1 MRKYTNKQ
9 GESITVSQ
17 EHLDTAI
24 RLKRELQMES
34 PSHKCSWKKHKTLME
49 SEGFFDSEISE
60 NYRMLIKNHQSS
72 VGELPSVEKHADLI
86 ADSKLQSIKEAVG
99 EMAFAKREV
108 QLESQKLGKL
118 KRDLTLY
125 GVVAEQFYEALVN
138 ELNMEVPKWIFNH
151 QPTPSNSSG
160 KMVVLLSDWHIGAV
174 VNNVNGNSYNYEIAK
189 KRVQKFAEDIK
200 IIANKNKIYNIE
212 VVCLGDMTEHVSMR
226 SVNQAFESEFT
237 VSEQTVKAFELIR
250 DFLTNLSKSFNVTY
264 RGISGNHDRMNG
276 RKEDNI
282 DGDSTIY
289 LINYL
294 VKLYTEMLAD
304 MYSERGGTCRV
315 SYVEADNINY
325 STTLSINGVNMK
337 FVHGDNER
345 GNRILASH
353 SALDGVVY
361 NLVAMGHL
369 HHFSVTEVGLNQF
382 EAYFGSL
389 MGMNNYGKKGK
400 FGSTASQGVIIVDEF
415 GEMDI
420 KRVGLQLV

>member
-1 MRKYTNKQ
+1 MRNYTNKQ
-9 GESITVSQ
+9 GESISVSQ

-24 RLKRELQMES
+24 RIKRELQMES
-34 PSHKCSWKKHKTLME
+34 ASHRCNWGKHKKLME
-49 SEGFFDSEISE
+49 AEGFYDSEASE
-60 NYRMLIKNHQSS
+60 NYRLLIKNHQASI
-72 VGELPSVEKHADLI
+72 GELPTAEKHADLV

-99 EMAFAKREV
+99 EMAYAKREV

-125 GVVAEQFYEALVN
+125 GVVAEQFYLALVN
-138 ELNMEVPKWIFNH
+138 ELNLEIPKWVYKSRLPI
-151 QPTPSNSSG
+151 G
-160 KMVVLLSDWHIGAV
+160 KGRMVILLSDWHIGSL
-174 VNNVNGNSYNYEIAK
+174 VNDVNGNSYNYEIAI
-189 KRVQKFAEDIK
+189 KRVSRFAQSIIDLADFHSITDIDV
-200 IIANKNKIYNIE
+200 I
-212 VVCLGDMTEHVSMR
+212 CMGDMTEHVSMR
-226 SVNQAFESEFT
+226 AVNQAFESEFT

-250 DFLTNLSKSFNVTY
+250 DLLVNLTEHFNVTY

-289 LINYL
+289 LINYM
-294 VKLYTEMLAD
+294 VKLFTEVVNTPRLQ
-304 MYSERGGTCRV
+304 
-315 SYVEADNINY
+315 YVESDNINY
-325 STTLSINGVNMK
+325 STTLSVNGNHMK
-337 FVHGDNER
+337 FVHGDNEK

-400 FGSTASQGVIIVDEF
+400 FGSTASQGVIIVDEY

-420 KRVGLQLV
+420 KRVGLQIV

>member
-1 MRKYTNKQ
+1 
-9 GESITVSQ
+9 
-17 EHLDTAI
+17 L
-24 RLKRELQMES
+24 
-34 PSHKCSWKKHKTLME
+34 
-49 SEGFFDSEISE
+49 
-60 NYRMLIKNHQSS
+60 LIKNHQSS
-72 VGELPSVEKHADLI
+72 IGELPSVEKHADLV
-86 ADSKLQSIKEAVG
+86 ADSKLKSIKEAVG
-99 EMAFAKREV
+99 EMAYAKREV

-125 GVVAEQFYEALVN
+125 GVVAEQFYLALVN
-138 ELNMEVPKWIFNH
+138 ELNLEIPKWTYKSRLPIGN
-151 QPTPSNSSG
+151 G
-160 KMVVLLSDWHIGAV
+160 RMVVLLSDWHIGSV
-174 VNNVNGNSYNYEIAK
+174 VEDVNGNSYNYDIAI
-189 KRVQKFAEDIK
+189 KRVNKFAQSIIDLADFHSITDIDV
-200 IIANKNKIYNIE
+200 I
-212 VVCLGDMTEHVSMR
+212 CLGDMTEHVSMR
-226 SVNQAFESEFT
+226 NVNQAFESEFT

-250 DFLTNLSKSFNVTY
+250 DFLVNLTDFFNVTY

-294 VKLYTEMLAD
+294 VKMFAETSSIPRLEYIE
-304 MYSERGGTCRV
+304 S
-315 SYVEADNINY
+315 DNINY
-325 STTLSINGVNMK
+325 STTLSINGNHMK
-337 FVHGDNER
+337 FVHGDNEK

-400 FGSTASQGVIIVDEF
+400 FGSTASQGVIIVDEY

-420 KRVGLQLV
+420 KRVGLQIV